1 MATSW
6 MKMNESI
13 KQNVSKQYF
22 NIFNI
27 LSSRDKTNHGQHH
40 EWKWMSQSNKT
51 LANNISIYLTYCQVV
66 IKPTTPNG
74 FWLELHHQKLLFFLG
89 ESEAFVIRASLRWRD
104 WLNSE
109 MTTPVRIPSHLSHS
123 TLADYYLYIY
133 NITFKHEIMTTFG
146 WSVPL
151 NPLEFL
157 APNRCDLHP
166 FGPPTMAA
174 VDSAEPRTPRG
185 KISEILKRK
194 GAILK
199 ASFGKFRAMFKA
211 RLDEEWWGLLLST

>member
-1 MATSW
+1 M
-6 MKMNESI
+6 
-13 KQNVSKQYF
+13 VSGWSFTTK
-22 NIFNI
+22 N
-27 LSSRDKTNHGQHH
+27 SSFF
-40 EWKWMSQSNKT
+40 W
-51 LANNISIYLTYCQVV
+51 AN
-66 IKPTTPNG
+66 
-74 FWLELHHQKLLFFLG
+74 
-89 ESEAFVIRASLRWRD
+89 LR
-104 WLNSE
+104 
-109 MTTPVRIPSHLSHS
+109 HLSLGPHWDGGIGWIPKWLHQFVS
-123 TLADYYLYIY
+123 PVIYPILPSLIITYIY